1 MLGDEAIR
9 RVPKILPKIYNCTAK
24 QMLTEAGLQVRNPV
38 DHEKHLIAVLCT
50 AFINVKVQQHMTKL
64 ECVLS
69 AKLIIIPLV
78 LRQFE

>member
-50 AFINVKVQQHMTKL
+50 AFINVKVQ
-64 ECVLS
+64 
-69 AKLIIIPLV
+69 
-78 LRQFE
+78 